1 MMINVLSFPFPLPGS
16 CGGCPPCPSCWPSL
30 CTTRCVASTCV
41 ATPEAGWSR
50 RPTIKCYAREREES
64 GLVGRSVGGGND
76 DQGRLW
82 TDADYY
88 YEDHVDNVWSIIISV
103 LLNEERAR
111 ASRGRTTKAVGL
123 IKSVVVVLMVAE
135 RRGGA
140 SSSYNRKSV

>member
-1 MMINVLSFPFPLPGS
+1 ML
-16 CGGCPPCPSCWPSL
+16 
-30 CTTRCVASTCV
+30 
-41 ATPEAGWSR
+41 
-50 RPTIKCYAREREES
+50 REREES